1 MVAYQNFQNIFNQ
14 EKDFVV
20 GTLFSL
26 AGFCFAKALTRP
38 RGERAMEVL
47 RDSGAFEQ
55 IALMER
61 NVKAAAERLSG
72 YHDLQ
77 CRDPEFYRNIGVL
90 RVAINDIDKSLTNL
104 ADLRKALDV
113 DPGQSYPVPPEV
125 RLALQSVRRNVHEAL
140 VRRDQAYEWLRAQL
154 PQENEQPWDLFAV
167 MTTDVQKA
175 SLTLE
180 SLLSEY
186 IGVPP
191 AQQTRTVLE
200 YLRAARRRAT
210 TFRTAMPETPLIFAV
225 LEEDIEHAIDDLE
238 WVEQQLLDTAPP
250 PSPPVI
256 VPVPTPAP
264 AGSPNA

>member
-1 MVAYQNFQNIFNQ
+1 MVAFQNFQNIFHQ

-38 RGERAMEVL
+38 RGERVMEVL

-55 IALMER
+55 VALIER
-61 NVKAAAERLSG
+61 NVQAAQERLSG

-104 ADLRKALDV
+104 ADLRKALDI

-140 VRRDQAYEWLRAQL
+140 VRRDQAYE
-154 PQENEQPWDLFAV
+154 
-167 MTTDVQKA
+167 
-175 SLTLE
+175 
-180 SLLSEY
+180 
-186 IGVPP
+186 
-191 AQQTRTVLE
+191 
-200 YLRAARRRAT
+200 
-210 TFRTAMPETPLIFAV
+210 
-225 LEEDIEHAIDDLE
+225 
-238 WVEQQLLDTAPP
+238 
-250 PSPPVI
+250 
-256 VPVPTPAP
+256 
-264 AGSPNA
+264 